1 MKRRTL
7 VKGLLGLPLGF
18 GVFQPALAAA
28 QSLRVGLDTCPYC
41 NMTILDARYAAQMVT
56 RTGKV
61 FNYDDVGCLLDHLL
75 GYGGPR
81 ATPKELYVADFA
93 ASERKEARFIP
104 AQQAYFLYSE
114 RIRTP
119 MGTGLLAFASQAA
132 LEAYLREKPQHAGEK
147 LRWSELLARGRKRA
161 WVPGY
166 GR

>member
-7 VKGLLGLPLGF
+7 IKGLLGLPLEL
-18 GVFQPALAAA
+18 GVLRPALAIA
-28 QSLRVGLDTCPYC
+28 QPLRVGIDVCPYC
-41 NMTILDARYAAQMVT
+41 NMTILNARYAAQMVSS
-56 RTGKV
+56 TGKV

-75 GYGGPR
+75 GYGGPK

-93 ASERKEARFIP
+93 DSERKEARFIP
-104 AQQAYFLYSE
+104 VQQAYFLFNE

-119 MGTGLLAFASQAA
+119 MGVGLLAFSNQAA

-147 LRWSELLARGRKRA
+147 LGWNDLLARGQKRA